1 MKKILSIAVA
11 IAAIFAIASCGGN
24 EKKADPAA
32 KSVEAM
38 EKLYEQL
45 DDTPEAFIE
54 TFKSL
59 TKYYDGLSESDQE
72 KFTKAQKKWT
82 EEHPEKAL
90 DLARRLNSLYYYNEL
105 EERLDNDVLDI
116 RI

>member
-32 KSVEAM
+32 KTVETL

-45 DDTPEAFIE
+45 DFKSGDDAFIK
-54 TFKSL
+54 TYKSME
-59 TKYYDGLSESDQE
+59 KYYDGLSESDQE
-72 KFTKAQKKWT
+72 KSDKARDKWAI
-82 EEHPEKAL
+82 ENPDKMRWIE
-90 DLARRLNSLYYYNEL
+90 S
-105 EERLDNDVLDI
+105 
-116 RI
+116 RIETLMFYHKL